1 MGMFSSI
8 YGTMEGLIT
17 GPVLGGY
24 GAIAGMAASGLRA
37 AIGVY
42 MVVSCYAVLRG
53 IAGEGFGHVLTQGAK
68 ASLVLM
74 AVTSGL
80 GGVTAQSVMQWP
92 DQLAVGSGTAGNAGA
107 AADNFVDKVEEAARQ
122 VRANA
127 LPTDAGSLFD
137 PGPAIKYY
145 LTLAILWL
153 VSIVPIILSY
163 LLAAVMVVMLLF
175 MKFALACTA
184 LFGPIFVACI
194 LFDST
199 RGMFFTWLGG
209 ALSYAI
215 GTVII
220 GLVSAVIINSLMP
233 VADALSTAVLGAGVG
248 ADKLDAGASALLG
261 IAGVVFV
268 GLFFLLQAQSIAQG
282 IAGGGG
288 GSSAGVAGAIIP
300 SSFTVRAAMG
310 GLSRQTTS
318 VLNAAKAEAGILG
331 RGAKGAGNLARS
343 GARSAASVMR
353 GEGSAATAAAGMKT
367 K

>member
-1 MGMFSSI
+1 MI
-8 YGTMEGLIT
+8 RR
-17 GPVLGGY
+17 GY

-42 MVVSCYAVLRG
+42 MVASCYAVLRG

-68 ASLVLM
+68 ASLVLL

-107 AADNFVDKVEEAARQ
+107 AADNFVEKVSEAAAAMRQ
-122 VRANA
+122 AGT
-127 LPTDAGSLFD
+127 PPPGEGMTDIGGWLSHWL
-137 PGPAIKYY
+137 GW
-145 LTLAILWL
+145 LMLWL
-153 VSIVPIILSY
+153 ISLIPIVLSN
-163 LLAAVMVVMLLF
+163 LLAAVMVAMLLF
-175 MKFALACTA
+175 LKFGLACCA

-209 ALSYAI
+209 ALSYAMS
-215 GTVII
+215 TVIV
-220 GLVSAVIINSLMP
+220 GLVASVIINSLMP
-233 VADALSTAVLGAGVG
+233 VADGLFAAVEGAGVPGTGG
-248 ADKLDAGASALLG
+248 ALAFGQIEAAGAALLG
-261 IAGVVFV
+261 ISGVIFL

-288 GSSAGVAGAIIP
+288 GSAAGVAGAIIP
-300 SSFTVRAAMG
+300 SGMTVRAMTGKLSSGTNKALAGSGKLALG
-310 GLSRQTTS
+310 GARS
-318 VLNAAKAEAGILG
+318 
-331 RGAKGAGNLARS
+331 AGNLARS